1 MFAARDYY
9 SGYPSW
15 FDECEEELSVCDNCK
30 YDCSEVGVCI
40 AIINADDGDD
50 PDAL

>member
-1 MFAARDYY
+1 MFAARNYY
-9 SGYPSW
+9 SGYPAHY
-15 FDECEEELSVCDNCK
+15 DEYEEDMSPCDYCK

-50 PDAL
+50 PDAI